1 MYRTFFIILWVT
13 NTARAGI
20 SFHNVRRAPVI
31 FRHSRYEE
39 SETRPDSEFREK
51 NDNQSSNDKLYIP
64 PVRRR
69 ASMQERL
76 LRGLSK
82 FIPKMP
88 SFSSLNL
95 IKRTGGFRRFHPQPT
110 PAGLDRGEP
119 HGQADG
125 EYNDGPILQFQ
136 HRLGGN
142 PPVQVTT
149 EATYV
154 PDNFQTQINEFR
166 TGLLVSDPR
175 INYFKI
181 SKQNNRRDFSSNSQ
195 DRRLE
200 ADIQNNMVKRA
211 EANRRRYRPVPSDPK
226 ISHLAGPPYPG
237 PHPRNPRLPLDKT
250 IIFP

>member
-88 SFSSLNL
+88 SFSGLNL

-142 PPVQVTT
+142 TPVQVTT

-154 PDNFQTQINEFR
+154 PDNFQTQICTFF
-166 TGLLVSDPR
+166 V
-175 INYFKI
+175 
-181 SKQNNRRDFSSNSQ
+181 
-195 DRRLE
+195 
-200 ADIQNNMVKRA
+200 
-211 EANRRRYRPVPSDPK
+211 
-226 ISHLAGPPYPG
+226 
-237 PHPRNPRLPLDKT
+237 
-250 IIFP
+250 